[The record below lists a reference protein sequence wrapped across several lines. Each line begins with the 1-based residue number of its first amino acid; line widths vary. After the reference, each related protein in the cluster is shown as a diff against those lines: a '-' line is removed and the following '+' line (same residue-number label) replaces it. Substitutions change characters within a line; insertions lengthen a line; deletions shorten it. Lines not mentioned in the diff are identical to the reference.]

1 MTGRLRD
8 RLTLAAWTL
17 AIFIGGSLRLPPAPL
32 EPPPVG
38 WDKLAHALGF
48 FLTQRIAERA
58 LRHDAGPPTK
68 PIALRAALV
77 AMFLGGLLEIYQAA
91 LPHRSA
97 DIWDFVADSIGALA
111 AIGWSALVVR
121 GQTRAARRQ

>member
-1 MTGRLRD
+1 MTERLRD

-17 AIFIGGSLRLPPAPL
+17 AIFVGGSLKLPAAPV
-32 EPPPVG
+32 EPPPIG

-58 LRHDAGPPTK
+58 LRHDTGGAPSSPARVAVT
-68 PIALRAALV
+68 AALV
-77 AMFLGGLLEIYQAA
+77 AAFLGGLLEVYQAA

-97 DIWDFVADSIGALA
+97 DVVDFVADVVGA
-111 AIGWSALVVR
+111 GFALLLSLSR
-121 GQTRAARRQ
+121 QRRRPVE